1 MLSSL
6 KHVKSLH
13 SSLEIMFDKE
23 DVQIQV
29 SLWLLHLDVIQ
40 QHKDYSMDTEEFIEL
55 DNGYR
60 KLRMSKRKEYET
72 KIETYK
78 EQREK
83 VLTLVNVI
91 KETNTFEQL

>member
-1 MLSSL
+1 
-6 KHVKSLH
+6 
-13 SSLEIMFDKE
+13 
-23 DVQIQV
+23 
-29 SLWLLHLDVIQ
+29 
-40 QHKDYSMDTEEFIEL
+40 MDTEEFIEL

-78 EQREK
+78 QQREK

>member
-1 MLSSL
+1 
-6 KHVKSLH
+6 
-13 SSLEIMFDKE
+13 
-23 DVQIQV
+23 
-29 SLWLLHLDVIQ
+29 
-40 QHKDYSMDTEEFIEL
+40 MDTEEFIEL

-91 KETNTFEQL
+91 KETNTFEQLQAIIDKKFEQSSSLFL

>member
-23 DVQIQV
+23 DVHIQV

-60 KLRMSKRKEYET
+60 KLRMSDNGELCTSVANY
-72 KIETYK
+72 
-78 EQREK
+78 
-83 VLTLVNVI
+83 L
-91 KETNTFEQL
+91 